1 MRTLIEITLSFLS
14 YLIVPFAIVY
24 MTASLLSDCNYECSS
39 YHVCRTLS
47 ETVNTVK
54 DEVLK

>member
-14 YLIVPFAIVY
+14 YLIIPCAIIY
-24 MTASLLSDCNYECSS
+24 MTASLLSDCNYECNS
-39 YHVCRTLS
+39 YHVCKTLS

-54 DEVLK
+54 DEVSK